1 MTAATLFVNPI
12 YLSPTNQLWLMLPL
26 LVTVAVIHKTM
37 RTADIRRLLREVLVL
52 VAYMAA
58 GTVVLAVV
66 LWLVMTHWPKG

>member
-12 YLSPTNQLWLMLPL
+12 HLSPTNQLWLMLPL

-52 VAYMAA
+52 VAYMVA

-66 LWLVMTHWPKG
+66 LWLVMTYWPRG

>member
-1 MTAATLFVNPI
+1 VTAATLFVNPI

-37 RTADIRRLLREVLVL
+37 RTGDIRRLLRDVLAL

-66 LWLVMTHWPKG
+66 LWLVMTYWPRG